1 MAQYSK
7 QKVDYLND
15 GRSIFEVVMIADQFG
30 TLVGPSNPSGM
41 AVDAFGRAR
50 SSSPVTLFDSFNRYK
65 DNQKFATSN
74 TAGANTEYNANT
86 STVLMNV
93 GTSINQEVIR
103 ESTLVFAYQPGKSLQ
118 IINTFVMG
126 EAKTGLRQRVGY
138 FGAENGV
145 YLERDGEE
153 IAFVLRSS
161 ANNTTVDTRI
171 IQSAWNVD
179 KLDGDG
185 VSKKTLDLE
194 KSNIFFVD
202 VEWLGVG
209 SVRCGF
215 VIDGQLIHCHSFH
228 HAGVKDDVYMSTA
241 VLPVRYEI
249 KNTAGTASA
258 STLKQICST
267 VISEGGYSLSG
278 KPRSFGLDPVQ
289 ASQFALATAGTYYP
303 VLSFRLNP
311 AYPDSIVVPI
321 DFGIFPINTGI
332 YRYKVVKG
340 GTVAGAV
347 WANTSTNSIVQ
358 YNSNTSATFSGG
370 EDMMSGYFAST
381 NQASG
386 SASLKDGLFK
396 FQLERDSLANTFTP
410 LTLLVTCANATSNVV
425 ASMDWEEVT

>member
-30 TLVGPSNPSGM
+30 SLVGPSNPSGM

-50 SSSPVTLFDSFNRYK
+50 SSSPLTLFDSFNRYK

-74 TAGANTEYNANT
+74 TAGANTQYNANT

-103 ESTLVFAYQPGKSLQ
+103 ETTLVFAYQPGKSLQ

-153 IAFVLRSS
+153 IAFVVRSS
-161 ANNTTVDTRI
+161 SNNSIVDTRI
-171 IQSAWNVD
+171 VQSDWNVD
-179 KLDGDG
+179 KLDGVG
-185 VSKKTLDLE
+185 VSKKTLDLD
-194 KSNIFFVD
+194 KANIFFID

-209 SVRCGF
+209 TVRCGF

-228 HAGVKDDVYMSTA
+228 HAGIEDEVYMSTA

-249 KNTAGTASA
+249 KNTAGTASV

-278 KPRSFGLDPVQ
+278 KPRTFGLELNQ
-289 ASQFALATAGTYYP
+289 QKQLTTIATYYP
-303 VLSFRLNP
+303 VISIRINP
-311 AYPDSIVVPI
+311 AYPDAIIVPTNMGLLPI
-321 DFGIFPINTGI
+321 DSGL
-332 YRYKVVKG
+332 YKYKLVKG
-340 GTVAGAV
+340 GTFTGDT
-347 WANTSTNSIVQ
+347 WANTSTNSPVQ
-358 YNSNTSATFSGG
+358 YQSNTSATFTGG
-370 EDMMSGYFAST
+370 EDLHTGYLSST
-381 NQASG
+381 VQAGG
-386 SASLKDGLFK
+386 SLDLKDGLFR
-396 FQLERDSLANTFTP
+396 FQLERNSLANTYTP
-410 LTLLVTCANATSNVV
+410 LTLIVSCDTSTSNVV
-425 ASMDWEEVT
+425 ASMDWDEVT

>member
-50 SSSPVTLFDSFNRYK
+50 SSSPLTLFDSFNRYK

-74 TAGANTEYNANT
+74 TAGANTQYNANT

-103 ESTLVFAYQPGKSLQ
+103 ETTLVFAYQPGKSLQ

-138 FGAENGV
+138 FGDGNGV
-145 YLERDGEE
+145 FLERDGEE

-161 ANNTTVDTRI
+161 ANNTIVDTRI
-171 IQSAWNVD
+171 VQSDWNVD
-179 KLDGDG
+179 KLDGVG
-185 VSKKTLDLE
+185 VSKKTLDLD
-194 KSNIFFVD
+194 KANIFFID

-209 SVRCGF
+209 TVRCGF

-228 HAGVKDDVYMSTA
+228 HAGIEDEVYMSTA

-249 KNTAGTASA
+249 KNTAGTASV

-278 KPRSFGLDPVQ
+278 KPRTFGLELNQ
-289 ASQFALATAGTYYP
+289 QKQLTTIATYYP
-303 VLSFRLNP
+303 VISIRINP
-311 AYPDSIVVPI
+311 AYPDAIIVPTNMGLLPI
-321 DFGIFPINTGI
+321 DSGL
-332 YRYKVVKG
+332 YKYKLVKG
-340 GTVAGAV
+340 GTFTGDT
-347 WANTSTNSIVQ
+347 WANTSTNSPVQ
-358 YNSNTSATFSGG
+358 YQSNTSATFTGG
-370 EDMMSGYFAST
+370 EDLHTGYLSST
-381 NQASG
+381 VQAGG
-386 SASLKDGLFK
+386 SLDLKDGLFK
-396 FQLERDSLANTFTP
+396 FQLERNSLANTYTP
-410 LTLLVTCANATSNVV
+410 LTLIVSCDTSTSNVV
-425 ASMDWEEVT
+425 ASMDWEEIT

>member
-50 SSSPVTLFDSFNRYK
+50 SSSPLTLFDSFNRYK

-74 TAGANTEYNANT
+74 TAGANTQYNANT

-103 ESTLVFAYQPGKSLQ
+103 ETTLVFAYQPGKSLQ

-153 IAFVLRSS
+153 IAFVVRSS
-161 ANNTTVDTRI
+161 SNNSIVDTRI
-171 IQSAWNVD
+171 VQSDWNVD
-179 KLDGDG
+179 KLDGVG
-185 VSKKTLDLE
+185 VSKKTLDLD
-194 KSNIFFVD
+194 KANIFFID

-209 SVRCGF
+209 TVRCGF

-228 HAGVKDDVYMSTA
+228 HAGIEDEVYMSTA

-249 KNTAGTASA
+249 KNTAGTASV

-278 KPRSFGLDPVQ
+278 KPRTFGLELNQ
-289 ASQFALATAGTYYP
+289 QKALTTIATYYP
-303 VLSFRLNP
+303 VISIRINP
-311 AYPDSIVVPI
+311 AYPDAIIVPTNMGLLPI
-321 DFGIFPINTGI
+321 DSGL
-332 YRYKVVKG
+332 YKYKLVKG
-340 GTVAGAV
+340 GTFTGDT
-347 WANTSTNSIVQ
+347 WANTSTNSPVQ
-358 YNSNTSATFSGG
+358 YQSNTSATFTGG
-370 EDMMSGYFAST
+370 EDLHTGYLSST
-381 NQASG
+381 VQAGG
-386 SASLKDGLFK
+386 SLDLKDGLFK
-396 FQLERDSLANTFTP
+396 FQLERNSLANTYTP
-410 LTLLVTCANATSNVV
+410 LTLIVSCDTSTSNVV
-425 ASMDWEEVT
+425 ASMDWDEVT

>member
-30 TLVGPSNPSGM
+30 SLVGPSNPSGM

-50 SSSPVTLFDSFNRYK
+50 SSSPLTLFDSFNRYK

-74 TAGANTEYNANT
+74 TAGANTQYNANT

-153 IAFVLRSS
+153 IAFVVRSS
-161 ANNTTVDTRI
+161 SNNSIVDTRI
-171 IQSAWNVD
+171 VQSDWNVD
-179 KLDGDG
+179 KLDGVG
-185 VSKKTLDLE
+185 VSKKTLDLD
-194 KSNIFFVD
+194 KANIFFID

-209 SVRCGF
+209 TVRCGF

-228 HAGVKDDVYMSTA
+228 HAGIEDEVYMSTA

-249 KNTAGTASA
+249 KNTAGTASV

-278 KPRSFGLDPVQ
+278 KPRTFGLELNQ
-289 ASQFALATAGTYYP
+289 QKALTTIATYYP
-303 VLSFRLNP
+303 VISIRINP
-311 AYPDSIVVPI
+311 AYPDAIIVPTNMGLLPI
-321 DFGIFPINTGI
+321 DSGL
-332 YRYKVVKG
+332 YKYKLVKG
-340 GTVAGAV
+340 GTFTGDT
-347 WANTSTNSIVQ
+347 WANTSTNSPVQ
-358 YNSNTSATFSGG
+358 YQSNTSATFTGG
-370 EDMMSGYFAST
+370 EDLHTGYLSST
-381 NQASG
+381 VQAGG
-386 SASLKDGLFK
+386 SLDLKDGLFK
-396 FQLERDSLANTFTP
+396 FQLERNSLANTYTP
-410 LTLLVTCANATSNVV
+410 LTLIVSCDTSTSNVV
-425 ASMDWEEVT
+425 ASMDWDEVT

>member
-50 SSSPVTLFDSFNRYK
+50 SSSPLTLFDSFNRYK
-65 DNQKFATSN
+65 DNTKFATSN
-74 TAGANTEYNANT
+74 TAGANTQYNANT

-103 ESTLVFAYQPGKSLQ
+103 ETTLVFAYQPGKSLQ

-153 IAFVLRSS
+153 IAFVVRSS
-161 ANNTTVDTRI
+161 SNNSIVDTRVV
-171 IQSAWNVD
+171 QTAWNVD
-179 KLDGDG
+179 KLDGVG
-185 VSKKTLDLE
+185 VSKKTLDLD
-194 KSNIFFVD
+194 KANIFFID

-209 SVRCGF
+209 TVRCGF

-228 HAGVKDDVYMSTA
+228 HAGIEDEVYMSTA

-249 KNTAGTASA
+249 KNTAGTASV

-278 KPRSFGLDPVQ
+278 KPRTFGLDLNQ
-289 ASQFALATAGTYYP
+289 QRALTTIGTFYP
-303 VLSFRLNP
+303 VISIRINP
-311 AYPDSIVVPI
+311 AYPDSIILPTNMGLLPI
-321 DFGIFPINTGI
+321 DSGL
-332 YRYKVVKG
+332 YKYKLVKG
-340 GTVAGAV
+340 GTFTGDT
-347 WANTSTNSIVQ
+347 WANTSTNSPVQ
-358 YNSNTSATFSGG
+358 YQSNTSATFTGG
-370 EDMMSGYFAST
+370 EDLHTGYLSST
-381 NQASG
+381 VQAGG
-386 SASLKDGLFK
+386 SLDLKDGLFK
-396 FQLERDSLANTFTP
+396 FQLERNSLANTYTP
-410 LTLLVTCANATSNVV
+410 LTLIVSCDTSTSNVV
-425 ASMDWEEVT
+425 ASMDWDEVT

>member
-50 SSSPVTLFDSFNRYK
+50 SSSPLTLFDSFNRYK
-65 DNQKFATSN
+65 DNTKFATSN
-74 TAGANTEYNANT
+74 TAGANTQYNANT

-103 ESTLVFAYQPGKSLQ
+103 ETTLVFAYQPGKSLQ

-153 IAFVLRSS
+153 IAFVVRSS
-161 ANNTTVDTRI
+161 SNNSIVDTRI
-171 IQSAWNVD
+171 VQSDWNVD
-179 KLDGDG
+179 KLDGVG
-185 VSKKTLDLE
+185 VSKKTLDLD
-194 KSNIFFVD
+194 KANIFFID

-209 SVRCGF
+209 TVRCGF

-228 HAGVKDDVYMSTA
+228 HAGIEDEVYMSTA

-249 KNTAGTASA
+249 KNTAGTASV

-278 KPRSFGLDPVQ
+278 KPRTFGLDLNQ
-289 ASQFALATAGTYYP
+289 QRALTTIGTFYP
-303 VLSFRLNP
+303 VISIRINP
-311 AYPDSIVVPI
+311 AYPDSIILPTNMGLLPI
-321 DFGIFPINTGI
+321 DSGL
-332 YRYKVVKG
+332 YKYKLVKG
-340 GTVAGAV
+340 GTFTGDT
-347 WANTSTNSIVQ
+347 WANTSTNSPVQ
-358 YNSNTSATFSGG
+358 YQSNTSATFTGG
-370 EDMMSGYFAST
+370 EDLHTGYLSST
-381 NQASG
+381 VQAGG
-386 SASLKDGLFK
+386 SLDLKDGLFK
-396 FQLERDSLANTFTP
+396 FQLERNSLANTYTP
-410 LTLLVTCANATSNVV
+410 LTLIVSCDTSTSNVV
-425 ASMDWEEVT
+425 ASMDWDEVT

>member
-50 SSSPVTLFDSFNRYK
+50 SSSPVTLFDSFHRYK
-65 DNQKFATSN
+65 DNNKFATSN
-74 TAGANTEYNANT
+74 TAGANVEYNANT

-93 GTSINQEVIR
+93 DTTLNAEAIR
-103 ESTLVFAYQPGKSLQ
+103 ETKLVFSYQPGKSLQ

-126 EAKTGLRQRVGY
+126 DAKAGLRQRIGY
-138 FGAENGV
+138 FGPENGV
-145 YLERDGEE
+145 YLERLGEE
-153 IAFVLRSS
+153 IAFVVRSN
-161 ANNTTVDTRI
+161 ANNTVVEDRVV
-171 IQSAWNVD
+171 QSSWNID

-194 KSNIFFVD
+194 KSNIFFID

-228 HAGVKDDVYMSTA
+228 HAGLEDDVYMSTA

-249 KNTAGTASA
+249 KNVTATTSS

-267 VISEGGYSLSG
+267 VISEGGYSLMG
-278 KPRSFGLDPVQ
+278 RPRTFGFEPT
-289 ASQFALATAGTYYP
+289 SQYALTTAGTYYP
-303 VLSFRLNP
+303 VLSFRINP
-311 AYPDSIVVPI
+311 AYPDSIVIPTDI
-321 DFGIFPINTGI
+321 DILPINTGV

-347 WANTSTNSIVQ
+347 YANTSANSIVQ
-358 YNSNTSATFSGG
+358 YNTNASATFSGG
-370 EDMMSGYFAST
+370 EDLTSGYISTT
-381 NQASG
+381 NQAGGVVNLS
-386 SASLKDGLFK
+386 DGLFQ
-396 FQLERDSLANTFTP
+396 FQLERDSLAGTFTP
-410 LTLLVTCANATSNVV
+410 LTILVASANNTSNVMV
-425 ASMDWEEVT
+425 SMDWEEIT

>member
-50 SSSPVTLFDSFNRYK
+50 SSSPVTLFDSFHRYK
-65 DNQKFATSN
+65 DNNKFATSN
-74 TAGANTEYNANT
+74 TAGANVEYNANT

-93 GTSINQEVIR
+93 DTTLNAEVIR
-103 ESTLVFAYQPGKSLQ
+103 ETKLVFSYQPGKSLQ

-126 EAKTGLRQRVGY
+126 DAKAGLRQRIGY
-138 FGAENGV
+138 FGPENGV
-145 YLERDGEE
+145 YLERLGDE
-153 IAFVLRSS
+153 IAFVVRSN
-161 ANNTTVDTRI
+161 ANNTIVEDRVV
-171 IQSAWNVD
+171 QSSWNID

-194 KSNIFFVD
+194 KSNIFFID

-228 HAGVKDDVYMSTA
+228 HAGLEDDVYMSTA

-249 KNTAGTASA
+249 KNVTATTSS

-267 VISEGGYSLSG
+267 VISEGGYSLMG
-278 KPRSFGLDPVQ
+278 RPRTFGFEPT
-289 ASQFALATAGTYYP
+289 SQYQLTTAGTYYP
-303 VLSFRLNP
+303 VLSFRINP
-311 AYPDSIVVPI
+311 AYPDSIVIPTDI
-321 DFGIFPINTGI
+321 DILPINTGV

-347 WANTSTNSIVQ
+347 YANTSTNSIVQ
-358 YNSNTSATFSGG
+358 YNTNASATFSGG
-370 EDMMSGYFAST
+370 EDLTSGYISTT
-381 NQASG
+381 NQAG
-386 SASLKDGLFK
+386 GAVNLKDGLFQ

-410 LTLLVTCANATSNVV
+410 LTILVASANNTSNVMV
-425 ASMDWEEVT
+425 SMDWEEIT

>member
-65 DNQKFATSN
+65 DNSKFATSN
-74 TAGANTEYNANT
+74 TAGANIVHNANT

-93 GTSINQEVIR
+93 GTSINQEVVR

-126 EAKTGLRQRVGY
+126 DAKTGLRQRVGY
-138 FGAENGV
+138 FGVGNGV

-161 ANNTTVDTRI
+161 ANNSIVDTRI
-171 IQSAWNVD
+171 VQSAWNVD
-179 KLDGDG
+179 KLDGVG
-185 VSKKTLDLE
+185 VSKKTLDLD
-194 KSNIFFVD
+194 KANIFFID

-209 SVRCGF
+209 TVRCGF

-228 HAGVKDDVYMSTA
+228 HAGIESDAYMTTA

-267 VISEGGYSLSG
+267 VISEGGFNPTG
-278 KPRSFGLDPVQ
+278 RPKSFGLELNQ
-289 ASQFALATAGTYYP
+289 QRTLTTIGTYYP
-303 VLSFRLNP
+303 VVSIRINP
-311 AYPDSIVVPI
+311 AYPDSIIVPTDI
-321 DFGIFPINTGI
+321 ALLPISTGN
-332 YRYKVVKG
+332 YKYKLVKG
-340 GTVAGAV
+340 GTFTGDT
-347 WANTSTNSIVQ
+347 WANTSTDSPVQ
-358 YNSNTSATFSGG
+358 YQSNTSATLSGG
-370 EDMMSGYFAST
+370 DDLHTGYLSST
-381 NQASG
+381 VQAGG
-386 SASLKDGLFK
+386 SVDLDAAGLFK
-396 FQLERDSLANTFTP
+396 FQLERNSLANTYTP
-410 LTLLVTCANATSNVV
+410 LTLIVSSDTSTSNVV
-425 ASMDWEEVT
+425 ASMDWEEIT

>member
-50 SSSPVTLFDSFNRYK
+50 SSSPVTLFDSFHRYK
-65 DNQKFATSN
+65 DNNKFATSN
-74 TAGANTEYNANT
+74 TAGANVEYNANT

-93 GTSINQEVIR
+93 DTTLNAEVIR
-103 ESTLVFAYQPGKSLQ
+103 ETKLVFSYQPGKSLQ

-126 EAKTGLRQRVGY
+126 DAKAGLRQRIGY
-138 FGAENGV
+138 FGPENGV
-145 YLERDGEE
+145 YLERLGDE
-153 IAFVLRSS
+153 IAFVVRSN
-161 ANNTTVDTRI
+161 ANNTIVEDRVV
-171 IQSAWNVD
+171 QSSWNID

-194 KSNIFFVD
+194 KSNIFFID

-228 HAGVKDDVYMSTA
+228 HAGLEDDVYMSTA

-249 KNTAGTASA
+249 KNVTATTSS

-267 VISEGGYSLSG
+267 VISEGGYSLMG
-278 KPRSFGLDPVQ
+278 RPRTFGFEPT
-289 ASQFALATAGTYYP
+289 SQYSLTTAGTYYP
-303 VLSFRLNP
+303 VLSFRINP
-311 AYPDSIVVPI
+311 AYPDSIVIPTDI
-321 DFGIFPINTGI
+321 DILPINTGV

-347 WANTSTNSIVQ
+347 YANTSTNSIVQ
-358 YNSNTSATFSGG
+358 YNTNASATFSGG
-370 EDMMSGYFAST
+370 EDLTSGYISTT
-381 NQASG
+381 NQAGGVVNLS
-386 SASLKDGLFK
+386 DGLFQ
-396 FQLERDSLANTFTP
+396 FQLERDSLAGTFTP
-410 LTLLVTCANATSNVV
+410 LTILVASANNTSNVMV
-425 ASMDWEEVT
+425 SMDWEEIT

>member
-50 SSSPVTLFDSFNRYK
+50 SSSPVTLFDSFHRYK
-65 DNQKFATSN
+65 DNNKFATSN
-74 TAGANTEYNANT
+74 TAGANVQYNANT

-93 GTSINQEVIR
+93 DTTLNAEVIR
-103 ESTLVFAYQPGKSLQ
+103 ETKLVFSYQPGKSLQ

-126 EAKTGLRQRVGY
+126 DAKAGLRQRIGY
-138 FGAENGV
+138 FGPENGV
-145 YLERDGEE
+145 YLERLGDE
-153 IAFVLRSS
+153 IAFVVRSN
-161 ANNTTVDTRI
+161 ANNTIVEDRVV
-171 IQSAWNVD
+171 QSSWNID

-194 KSNIFFVD
+194 KSNIFFID

-228 HAGVKDDVYMSTA
+228 HAGLEDDVYMSTA

-249 KNTAGTASA
+249 KNVTATTSS

-267 VISEGGYSLSG
+267 VISEGGYSLMG
-278 KPRSFGLDPVQ
+278 RPRTFGFEPT
-289 ASQFALATAGTYYP
+289 SQYSLTTAGTYYP
-303 VLSFRLNP
+303 VLSFRINP
-311 AYPDSIVVPI
+311 AYPDSIIIPTDI
-321 DFGIFPINTGI
+321 DILPINTGV

-347 WANTSTNSIVQ
+347 FANTSANSIVQ
-358 YNSNTSATFSGG
+358 YNTNASATFSGG
-370 EDMMSGYFAST
+370 EDLTSGYISTT
-381 NQASG
+381 NQAGGVVNLS
-386 SASLKDGLFK
+386 DGLFQ

-410 LTLLVTCANATSNVV
+410 LTILVASANNTSNVMV
-425 ASMDWEEVT
+425 SMDWEEIT

>member
-50 SSSPVTLFDSFNRYK
+50 SSSPLTLFDSFNRYK

-74 TAGANTEYNANT
+74 TAGANTQYNANT

-103 ESTLVFAYQPGKSLQ
+103 ETTLVFAYQPGKSLQ

-138 FGAENGV
+138 FGDGNGV
-145 YLERDGEE
+145 FLERDGEE

-161 ANNTTVDTRI
+161 ANNTIVDTRI
-171 IQSAWNVD
+171 VQSAWNVD
-179 KLDGDG
+179 KLDGVG
-185 VSKKTLDLE
+185 VSKKTLDLD
-194 KSNIFFVD
+194 KANIFFAD
-202 VEWLGVG
+202 IEWLGVG

-228 HAGVKDDVYMSTA
+228 HAGIEDEVYMSTA

-249 KNTAGTASA
+249 KNTAGTASV

-278 KPRSFGLDPVQ
+278 KPRTFGLELNQ
-289 ASQFALATAGTYYP
+289 QKELTTIATYYP
-303 VLSFRLNP
+303 VISIRINP
-311 AYPDSIVVPI
+311 AYPDAIIVPTNMGLLPI
-321 DFGIFPINTGI
+321 DSGL
-332 YRYKVVKG
+332 YKYKLVKG
-340 GTVAGAV
+340 GTFTGDT
-347 WANTSTNSIVQ
+347 WANTSTNSPVQ
-358 YNSNTSATFSGG
+358 YQSNTSATFTGG
-370 EDMMSGYFAST
+370 EDLHTGYLSST
-381 NQASG
+381 VQAGG
-386 SASLKDGLFK
+386 SLDLKDGLFK
-396 FQLERDSLANTFTP
+396 FQLERNSLANTYTP
-410 LTLLVTCANATSNVV
+410 LTLIVSCDTSTSNVV
-425 ASMDWEEVT
+425 ASMDWEEIT

>member
-50 SSSPVTLFDSFNRYK
+50 SSSPVTLFDSFHRYRDNR
-65 DNQKFATSN
+65 KFATSN
-74 TAGANTEYNANT
+74 TAGSNTQYIANT

-103 ESTLVFAYQPGKSLQ
+103 ETTLVFAYQPGKSLQ
-118 IINTFVMG
+118 IINSFVMG

-138 FGAENGV
+138 FGTENGV

-161 ANNTTVDTRI
+161 ANNSIVDTRV
-171 IQSAWNVD
+171 IQSSWNID

-194 KSNIFFVD
+194 KANIFFID
-202 VEWLGVG
+202 IEWLGVG

-228 HAGVKDDVYMSTA
+228 HAGVKDDVYMTTA
-241 VLPVRYEI
+241 ALPIRYEI
-249 KNTAGTASA
+249 KNTAGTASN

-267 VISEGGYSLSG
+267 VISEGGFSPTG
-278 KPRSFGLDPVQ
+278 RPRSYGLDLNQQRTLPTI
-289 ASQFALATAGTYYP
+289 ATFYP
-303 VLSFRLNP
+303 VISIRINP
-311 AYPDSIVVPI
+311 AFPDSIIVPTDI
-321 DFGIFPINTGI
+321 GLLPISTGV
-332 YRYKVVKG
+332 YKYKLVKG
-340 GTVAGAV
+340 GTFTGDT
-347 WANTSTNSIVQ
+347 WANTGSDSAVQ
-358 YNSNTSATFSGG
+358 YQSNTSATFTGG
-370 EDMMSGYFAST
+370 DDLHTGFLSST
-381 NQASG
+381 VQAGG
-386 SASLKDGLFK
+386 SVDFRDGLFK
-396 FQLERDSLANTFTP
+396 FQLERDSLANTYTP
-410 LTLLVTCANATSNVV
+410 FTLLVSCDTATSNVV
-425 ASMDWEEVT
+425 ASMDWEEIT

>member
-50 SSSPVTLFDSFNRYK
+50 SSSPVTLFDSFHRYK
-65 DNQKFATSN
+65 DNNKFATSN
-74 TAGANTEYNANT
+74 TAGANVEYNANT

-93 GTSINQEVIR
+93 DTTLNAEVIR
-103 ESTLVFAYQPGKSLQ
+103 ETKLVFSYQPGKSLQ

-126 EAKTGLRQRVGY
+126 DAKAGLRQRIGY
-138 FGAENGV
+138 FGPENGV
-145 YLERDGEE
+145 YLERLGDE
-153 IAFVLRSS
+153 IAFVVRSN
-161 ANNTTVDTRI
+161 ANNTVVEDRVV
-171 IQSAWNVD
+171 QSSWNID

-194 KSNIFFVD
+194 KSNIFFID

-228 HAGVKDDVYMSTA
+228 HAGLEDDVYMSTA

-249 KNTAGTASA
+249 KNVTATTSS

-267 VISEGGYSLSG
+267 VISEGGYSLMG
-278 KPRSFGLDPVQ
+278 RPRTFGFEPT
-289 ASQFALATAGTYYP
+289 SQYALTTAGTYYP
-303 VLSFRLNP
+303 VLSFRINP
-311 AYPDSIVVPI
+311 AYPDSIVIPTDI
-321 DFGIFPINTGI
+321 DILPINTGV

-347 WANTSTNSIVQ
+347 YANTSTNSIVQ
-358 YNSNTSATFSGG
+358 YNTNASATFSGG
-370 EDMMSGYFAST
+370 EDLTSGYISTT
-381 NQASG
+381 NQAGGVVNLS
-386 SASLKDGLFK
+386 DGLFQ

-410 LTLLVTCANATSNVV
+410 LTILVASANNTSNVMV
-425 ASMDWEEVT
+425 SMDWEEIT

>member
-50 SSSPVTLFDSFNRYK
+50 SSSPVTLFDSFHRYK
-65 DNQKFATSN
+65 DNNKFATSN
-74 TAGANTEYNANT
+74 TAGANVEYNANT

-93 GTSINQEVIR
+93 DTTLNAEVIR
-103 ESTLVFAYQPGKSLQ
+103 ETKLVFSYQPGKSLQ

-126 EAKTGLRQRVGY
+126 DAKAGLRQRIGY
-138 FGAENGV
+138 FGPENGV
-145 YLERDGEE
+145 YLERLGDE
-153 IAFVLRSS
+153 IAFVVRSN
-161 ANNTTVDTRI
+161 ANNTIVEDRVV
-171 IQSAWNVD
+171 QSSWNID

-194 KSNIFFVD
+194 KSNIFFID

-228 HAGVKDDVYMSTA
+228 HAGLEDDVYMSTA

-249 KNTAGTASA
+249 KNVTATTSS

-267 VISEGGYSLSG
+267 VISEGGYSLMG
-278 KPRSFGLDPVQ
+278 RPRTFGFEPT
-289 ASQFALATAGTYYP
+289 SQYALTTAGTYYP
-303 VLSFRLNP
+303 VLSFRINP
-311 AYPDSIVVPI
+311 AYPDSIVIPTDI
-321 DFGIFPINTGI
+321 DILPINTGV

-347 WANTSTNSIVQ
+347 YANTSTNSIVQ
-358 YNSNTSATFSGG
+358 YNTNASATFSGG
-370 EDMMSGYFAST
+370 EDLTSGYISTT
-381 NQASG
+381 NQAGGVVNLS
-386 SASLKDGLFK
+386 DGLFQ

-410 LTLLVTCANATSNVV
+410 LTILVASANNTSNVMV
-425 ASMDWEEVT
+425 SMDWEEIT

>member
-50 SSSPVTLFDSFNRYK
+50 SSSPVTLFDSFHRYK
-65 DNQKFATSN
+65 DNNKFATSN
-74 TAGANTEYNANT
+74 TAGANVQYNANT

-93 GTSINQEVIR
+93 DTTLNAEAIR
-103 ESTLVFAYQPGKSLQ
+103 ETKLVFSYQPGKSLQ

-126 EAKTGLRQRVGY
+126 DAKAGLRQRIGY
-138 FGAENGV
+138 FGPENGV
-145 YLERDGEE
+145 FLERLGNE
-153 IAFVLRSS
+153 IAFVVRSN
-161 ANNTTVDTRI
+161 ANNTVVEDRVV
-171 IQSAWNVD
+171 QSSWNID

-194 KSNIFFVD
+194 KSNIFFID

-228 HAGVKDDVYMSTA
+228 HAGLEDDVYMSTA

-249 KNTAGTASA
+249 KNVTATTSS

-267 VISEGGYSLSG
+267 VISEGGYSLMG
-278 KPRSFGLDPVQ
+278 RPRTFGFEPT
-289 ASQFALATAGTYYP
+289 SQYALTTAGTYYP
-303 VLSFRLNP
+303 VLSFRINP
-311 AYPDSIVVPI
+311 AYPDSIIIPTDI
-321 DFGIFPINTGI
+321 DILPINTGV

-347 WANTSTNSIVQ
+347 YANTSTNSIVQ
-358 YNSNTSATFSGG
+358 YNTNASATFSGG
-370 EDMMSGYFAST
+370 EDLTSGYISTT
-381 NQASG
+381 NQAGGVVNLS
-386 SASLKDGLFK
+386 DGLFQ

-410 LTLLVTCANATSNVV
+410 LTILIASANNTSNVMV
-425 ASMDWEEVT
+425 SMDWEEIT